1 MQLQGLMQVNRDS
14 GKTFNQAKFC
24 IDLLF
29 SGLRYDIAS
38 YLIPE
43 IEELMSAITNFGL
56 GIQDVHQ
63 KVIEATCQTREYNIK
78 NAKIKNRSLKHIL
91 ITKEILYMKGFDD
104 RLGIILSFLIQE
116 REGFVEQPA
125 ADKVRDVARQIEQL
139 VDEIGFM
146 IHKMT
151 SFSNLLHEKLDLES
165 FKFCFTVA
173 ASLISELLEK
183 YKLQKRSLRHFIGQ
197 LVSQLQNENIEEC
210 LTDLG
215 LYEPSQAASSRSR
228 NPSSR
233 QDRGQ
238 DNISLNLTSEFS
250 TPLPSLQSDLA
261 SYCYKL
267 FLSKD
272 GCDMEFEIFDNNQDE
287 SLSLEEKLPGD
298 RAGAGAGSSTII
310 PAHRVIV
317 SSRYENWVLVFH

>member
-1 MQLQGLMQVNRDS
+1 M
-14 GKTFNQAKFC
+14 
-24 IDLLF
+24 
-29 SGLRYDIAS
+29 RYDIAS

-210 LTDLG
+210 PIDLG
-215 LYEPSQAASSRSR
+215 LYEPSQAASRSR

-238 DNISLNLTSEFS
+238 DKISLNLTSEFS

-298 RAGAGAGSSTII
+298 RTGAGRGSSTII

-317 SSRYENWVLVFH
+317 SSRYATWVLHFVHIGHRERII